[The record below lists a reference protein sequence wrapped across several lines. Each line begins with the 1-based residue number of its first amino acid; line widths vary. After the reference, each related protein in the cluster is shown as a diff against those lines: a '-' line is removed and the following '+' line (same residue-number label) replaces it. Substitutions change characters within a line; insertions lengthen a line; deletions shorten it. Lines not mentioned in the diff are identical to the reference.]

1 MSDKKFSIEITK
13 DSFNR
18 LYEYINKF
26 YTKVEEIP
34 LETNDKFILDDDV
47 LRIMEELEYNGNNEN
62 FKEDLSHLVTIDLYD
77 LFEVH

>member
-26 YTKVEEIP
+26 YTKVKEIP
-34 LETNDKFILDDDV
+34 LETDYKFILDDDV
-47 LRIMEELEYNGNNEN
+47 LRIMEGLEYKGNIEN
-62 FKEDLSHLVTIDLYD
+62 FKEDLSHLRFI
-77 LFEVH
+77 